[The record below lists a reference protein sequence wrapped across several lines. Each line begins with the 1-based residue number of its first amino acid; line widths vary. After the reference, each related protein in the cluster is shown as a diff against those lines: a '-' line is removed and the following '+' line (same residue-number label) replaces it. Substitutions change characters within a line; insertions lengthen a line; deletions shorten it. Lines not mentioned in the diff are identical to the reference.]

1 MVVCTD
7 LYAQTQEVEQRAS
20 RRLLKKINCFQE
32 EVNIVE
38 GVLTQQISVLD
49 DFGELLNPETY
60 SNPSNYRK
68 DRYHDELER
77 IKLLQAEIRERLILC
92 QELQERSLHL
102 ATRNVQLVEAS
113 ADHSSRAILIFT
125 IVTVLFLPLTFVAGV
140 FAISGTKHEFG
151 VVAGCTTAGEVVFC
165 AIVAAWGEEIW
176 QALYLL
182 PLKII
187 NYFRQKVR
195 ETCFKAHDDI

>member
-7 LYAQTQEVEQRAS
+7 RYIAQTQEVEQGAS
-20 RRLLKKINCFQE
+20 RRLLQKINCFQE
-32 EVNIVE
+32 EVIVVE
-38 GVLTQQISVLD
+38 DVLTQQIRVLD

-60 SNPSNYRK
+60 SKPSDHRK
-68 DRYHDELER
+68 DQYHDELER
-77 IKLLQAEIRERLILC
+77 IKLLQTEIRERLIHC

-113 ADHSSRAILIFT
+113 ADHSSRAIVIFT
-125 IVTVLFLPLTFVAGV
+125 FVTVLFLPLTFVAGV
-140 FAISGTKHEFG
+140 FAISGTKHDFG
-151 VVAGCTTAGEVVFC
+151 VVASWTTAGVVVFC

-176 QALYLL
+176 LALYLL

-187 NYFRQKVR
+187 DYFKQKY
-195 ETCFKAHDDI
+195 